1 MNTKA
6 LDKRHVIHSWSVN
19 DNLDPTVINESAGM
33 YFTDEDGKRY
43 LEFSSGLV
51 NLNLGHQ
58 HPTVIAALKEQA
70 DKLCYIHPGF
80 ANAARSEAAAA
91 IAAVTP
97 GDLNQIFFTT
107 SGADANE
114 NAIKFVRFFTG
125 RNKII
130 SKYRSYH
137 GGTLGA
143 SALTG
148 DNRRAPVEPTMP
160 GVIHVPDPFSYRPP
174 HGVAE
179 ADLTAHALEHLR
191 YVIQWEGADK
201 IAAIFLESVAGSGG
215 GYHPLPDGYLKGVRE
230 ICNEHGIL
238 LVCDEVMVGFG
249 RTGKW
254 FACEHYDVQPDIITM
269 AKGLTNG
276 YVPLGAVAVS
286 DRIMEKL
293 NAEKLWAGL
302 TYNGHPLGCAT
313 AAACIKVYHT
323 EKLIENAAQM
333 GTIVDAR
340 LAKMKA
346 DHPIIGDVRNIGLF
360 GCIELVSDHA
370 AKTPIAAAL
379 QAKIKPML
387 MARGLSTLVKGHII
401 FVGPPLIITEALLH
415 EGLDIIEGVITE
427 LSVSQ

>member
-1 MNTKA
+1 MNTQE

-19 DNLDPTVINESAGM
+19 DKLNPKVINESAGM
-33 YFTDEDGKRY
+33 YFSDADGNRY
-43 LEFSSGLV
+43 LEFSSALV

-80 ANAARSEAAAA
+80 ANESRSEAARA
-91 IAAVTP
+91 IAEVTP
-97 GDLNQIFFTT
+97 GDLNQVFFTT

-114 NAIKFVRFFTG
+114 NAIKFARFFTG
-125 RNKII
+125 RTKLMA
-130 SKYRSYH
+130 KYRSYH
-137 GGTLGA
+137 GATMGA
-143 SALTG
+143 ISLTG
-148 DNRRAPVEPTMP
+148 DNRRTPAEPGIP
-160 GVIHVPDPFSYRPP
+160 GVVHFPDPFSYRPP

-179 ADLTAHALEHLR
+179 EDLAAHALDHLR
-191 YVIQWEGADK
+191 YLIEWEGKDS

-215 GYHPLPDGYLKGVRE
+215 GYHSLPDGYLKGVRDLCDE
-230 ICNEHGIL
+230 FGIL

-254 FACEHYDVQPDIITM
+254 FACEHYDVVPDIITM

-313 AAACIKVYHT
+313 AAACIKVYH
-323 EKLIENAAQM
+323 EENLIENAAKM
-333 GTIVDAR
+333 GAIVDAR
-340 LAKMKA
+340 FAKMKA
-346 DHPIIGDVRNIGLF
+346 DHAIIGDVRNIGLF
-360 GCIELVSDHA
+360 GCIELVSDRN
-370 AKTPIAAAL
+370 AKTPIAAEL
-379 QAKIKPML
+379 QAKLKPML

-401 FVGPPLIITEALLH
+401 FVGPPLIITEDLLH
-415 EGLDIIEGVITE
+415 EGLDIIESVIKD
-427 LSVSQ
+427 LK